1 MTEDE
6 FVRMSKLFQS
16 ELAASEVRLAEQ
28 NAETRR
34 TVMHVSNKM
43 NEISQR
49 MTTLDA
55 RVHTIEEDHRLIKK
69 LDRGSQA
76 KGLEHDAAI
85 GLLKGEVDEIKAVVV
100 QMAGEPKR
108 NSKAPATLAA
118 IGEAQQQAARS
129 RWLPIAL
136 GVATAIGTM
145 VNVLLHK

>member
-1 MTEDE
+1 MTNDE
-6 FVRMSKLFQS
+6 FERLSRLFQA
-16 ELAASEVRLAEQ
+16 ELRATEERLAEQ
-28 NAETRR
+28 DKATMHAIT
-34 TVMHVSNKM
+34 TVATTVQDVSL
-43 NEISQR
+43 R
-49 MTTLDA
+49 MSTLDA

-108 NSKAPATLAA
+108 NSKAPTTLAA
-118 IGEAQQQAARS
+118 IGEAQQAAARS
-129 RWLPIAL
+129 RWLPVAL
-136 GVATAIGTM
+136 GVATAIGTL